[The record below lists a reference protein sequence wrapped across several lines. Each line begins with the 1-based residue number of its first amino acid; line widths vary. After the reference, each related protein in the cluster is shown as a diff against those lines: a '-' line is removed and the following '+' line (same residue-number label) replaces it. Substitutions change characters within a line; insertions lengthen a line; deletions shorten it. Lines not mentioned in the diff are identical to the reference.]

1 MTAWKPT
8 AAEQRQYADY
18 SVTTRTAEHLQK
30 TYVIDGVVH
39 RGLFHV
45 QRIPSQRTFQVS
57 FPANLTPRERRMAEA
72 EAARLPHGY
81 WAEFRDV
88 WYRKP
93 WPSGRYYFA
102 QTRTYAAPDPF
113 AQLELEML
121 IDLERP
127 ASSPR
132 GVNA

>member
-18 SVTTRTAEHLQK
+18 SMTMRTAEHPQK

-45 QRIPSQRTFQVS
+45 QRIPSQRIFRVS
-57 FPANLTPRERRMAEA
+57 FPGNLTPRERHTAEVV
-72 EAARLPHGY
+72 AARLPHGY

-88 WYRKP
+88 WYRKR

-102 QTRTYAAPDPF
+102 QTQTYAAPDPF

-121 IDLERP
+121 IDLEE
-127 ASSPR
+127 ASSEATK
-132 GVNA
+132 VTA

>member
-8 AAEQRQYADY
+8 VTEQRQYADY
-18 SVTTRTAEHLQK
+18 SVTTRTSEETQK

-39 RGLFHV
+39 RGLFHA
-45 QRIPSQRTFQVS
+45 QRIPLQKVFRVY

-72 EAARLPHGY
+72 DAVRLPRGY
-81 WAEFRDV
+81 WAMFRDV
-88 WYRKP
+88 WYRKR

-121 IDLERP
+121 IDLEQP
-127 ASSPR
+127 ASIATE
-132 GVNA
+132 VTA

>member
-1 MTAWKPT
+1 MTVWQPT
-8 AAEQRQYADY
+8 AAERRQYADY
-18 SVTTRTAEHLQK
+18 SVTARTADHPQK

-45 QRIPSQRTFQVS
+45 QRIPSRRVFRVT

-72 EAARLPHGY
+72 DAARLPLGY

-88 WYRKP
+88 WYRKR

-102 QTRTYAAPDPF
+102 QMRCYAAPDPF

-121 IDLERP
+121 IDFEQ
-127 ASSPR
+127 SSTDTE
-132 GVNA
+132 VTA

>member
-1 MTAWKPT
+1 MSAWKPT
-8 AAEQRQYADY
+8 PAQQRQFADY
-18 SVTTRTAEHLQK
+18 SVTTRTADHPQK

-45 QRIPSQRTFQVS
+45 QRIPSQRVFLVS

-72 EAARLPHGY
+72 EAVRLPYGY

-88 WYRKP
+88 WYRKR

-102 QTRTYAAPDPF
+102 QTRCYAAPDPF
-113 AQLELEML
+113 AQVELEML
-121 IDLERP
+121 IDLEQ
-127 ASSPR
+127 ASTDTE
-132 GVNA
+132 VTA